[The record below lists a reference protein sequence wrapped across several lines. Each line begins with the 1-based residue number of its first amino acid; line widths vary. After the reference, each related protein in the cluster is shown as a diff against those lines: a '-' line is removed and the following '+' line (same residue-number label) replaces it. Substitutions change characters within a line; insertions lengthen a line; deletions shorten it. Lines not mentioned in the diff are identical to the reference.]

1 MMDVT
6 SVLLQNLTNRECQCY
21 ELIAIRN
28 YNSMLPWEGGIVF
41 VCFV

>member
-6 SVLLQNLTNRECQCY
+6 SVLLQNLANRGCQRY

-28 YNSMLPWEGGIVF
+28 YNCMLPWEGE
-41 VCFV
+41 